1 MKKIIAIC
9 VLILTINQLQA
20 QSVQE
25 IDSQEAFELL
35 KSFDHQTGVLIDGR
49 DSTMFTS
56 GHIEKA
62 ILINAFKETLE
73 ENLIPYLT
81 KEKIMVICTTNRRTN
96 TIIEKLKEL
105 GYKGEIFGVM
115 DGLTGWKENNL
126 PLKY

>member
-1 MKKIIAIC
+1 MKNLIAIC
-9 VLILTINQLQA
+9 VMFLTISQIQA
-20 QSVQE
+20 QSIQE
-25 IDSQEAFELL
+25 IDSHKAFELL

-49 DSTMFTS
+49 DSTMFAS

-62 ILINAFKETLE
+62 ILINAFDETLE
-73 ENLIPYLT
+73 DNLIPYLT
-81 KEKIMVICTTNRRTN
+81 KKRIMVICTTNRRTN